1 MDTLSSTLQFIFHLY
16 IAKFYTTRWYILLN
30 EGGSELV
37 LFLFTRVIHAF
48 SLILFGVACYLLE
61 VYHDEGAGDLH
72 AYINSVLFILSGL
85 FGILSFNAELLKFM
99 LKMSTPFVPTL
110 ALALLAA
117 SLWAVYFE
125 PEVTYTSPA
134 LNETELTNDVEHQVE
149 KFTHLTPMQS

>member
-1 MDTLSSTLQFIFHLY
+1 M
-16 IAKFYTTRWYILLN
+16 N